1 MTTAPATTRFVS
13 FSGGADSTAL
23 AIYLADK
30 GEDFTLLMADTGAEL
45 PETYWIAPRVAREL
59 GRELVVVSAA
69 TFYERLVAYGF
80 MLPGIRVRWCT
91 RELKQIPLNEYAK
104 EQDSCLM
111 SIGIRADEADR
122 LKDGPSNKPAN
133 CEYDRPLVDAGM
145 GKRDVLALCE
155 SRGLLS
161 PAYRWRTNT
170 SCFCCPFQ
178 RKQDWRNLQREH
190 PDLFALAEDWE
201 DQSALSSANTKFR
214 WSDSFSLRQLRLAN
228 EQQMEMFAEPR
239 GEACAIC
246 QW

>member
-1 MTTAPATTRFVS
+1 MADAPKQFVS

-30 GEDFTLLMADTGAEL
+30 GEDFTLLFADTGAEL
-45 PETYWIAPRVAREL
+45 PETYWIVPRVARAL
-59 GRELVVVSAA
+59 GKPLVVVSAA
-69 TFYERLVAYGF
+69 TFFQRLTARGF

-91 RELKQIPLNEYAK
+91 RELKQIPLNGYVK
-104 EQDSCLM
+104 GQGDILM

-122 LKDGPSNKPAN
+122 LENGPSNKPAN
-133 CEYDRPLVDAGM
+133 CEYDRPLVGAGM
-145 GKRDVLALCE
+145 GKKDVLALCE
-155 SRGLLS
+155 KHGLLS

-178 RKQDWRNLQREH
+178 RKQDWRNLQTEH
-190 PDLFALAEDWE
+190 PNLYALAEDWE
-201 DQSALSSANTKFR
+201 DQSALSSANTKFK

-228 EQQMEMFAEPR
+228 EQQMEMFKEPR

>member
-1 MTTAPATTRFVS
+1 MAETPKRFVS

-45 PETYWIAPRVAREL
+45 PETYWIAPRVARAL
-59 GRELVVVSAA
+59 GKPLVVVSAA
-69 TFYERLVAYGF
+69 TFFQRLTARGF

-91 RELKQIPLNEYAK
+91 RELKQIPLNGYVK
-104 EQDSCLM
+104 GQGDILM

-122 LKDGPSNKPAN
+122 LENGPSNKPAN
-133 CEYDRPLVDAGM
+133 AEYDRPLVDAGM
-145 GKRDVLALCE
+145 GKKDVLALCE
-155 SRGLLS
+155 SRDLLS
-161 PAYRWRTNT
+161 PAYQWRTNT

-178 RKQDWRNLQREH
+178 RKRDWRNLQTEH
-190 PDLFALAEDWE
+190 PNLYALAEDWE
-201 DQSALSSANTKFR
+201 DQSSLSSVNTKFK

-228 EQQMEMFAEPR
+228 EQQMEMFKEPR